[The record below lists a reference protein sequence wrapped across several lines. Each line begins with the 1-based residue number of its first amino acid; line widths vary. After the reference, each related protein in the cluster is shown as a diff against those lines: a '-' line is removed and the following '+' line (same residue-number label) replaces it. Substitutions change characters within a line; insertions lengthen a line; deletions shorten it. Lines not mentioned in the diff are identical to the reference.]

1 MKATYTAPEQE
12 IVKFAV
18 EDVITT
24 SSQSG
29 MTDAGG
35 NNSWDDNDK
44 VSGGGLFG

>member
-12 IVKFAV
+12 IVKFEI

-24 SSQSG
+24 SGG
-29 MTDAGG
+29 MTNAGG
-35 NNSWDDNDK
+35 SDGWDGNDK